1 MQPVLNI
8 LHLED
13 DPLDTELIRRRLEA
27 DSISCEIHRVDN
39 EADFSSSLELG
50 EADLILADVLIPG
63 YDGMEALKLAK
74 TVTPQVPFI
83 LFSGVLGEESAVTAL
98 KNGATDYVLKDRP
111 SRLAP
116 AIRRALEEVR
126 MLQEKQSLTNQ
137 LTRAQKLEVFGEL
150 AGGLAHD
157 FNNILTII
165 LANSGMLSASVKKS
179 SRLYK
184 YASHIEYAA
193 EHASTI
199 TRQLLVFSRREIREP
214 VVLSLN
220 ETIERT
226 KNMLRRLIPET
237 IELTLNTCELP
248 LHIKSDRNDIEQV
261 LINLILNARDSIH
274 NEGWITISTGFLP
287 DNPEHKSSI
296 ENPLGFCF
304 FRIADT
310 GCGMSPALKEKIF
323 EPFFTTKPEGSGT
336 GLGLATC
343 HRLVSAAGGH
353 ILVECAVGQ
362 GSIFT
367 VCLPRVYQPH
377 EPTTTEPP
385 VINVQQNRGITIL
398 LVEDNH
404 MLRDI
409 VAARLSECGY
419 KVLQAA
425 NGLDGLEVATS
436 KKENQPDLVISDV
449 VLPLL
454 SGKEMIRLLQL
465 RFPEI
470 KILFTSGYPDRAIA
484 PHGILTPSI
493 EIIRKPFSLPSLL
506 TKIIEVIPSISHSN

>member
-1 MQPVLNI
+1 
-8 LHLED
+8 
-13 DPLDTELIRRRLEA
+13 
-27 DSISCEIHRVDN
+27 
-39 EADFSSSLELG
+39 
-50 EADLILADVLIPG
+50 
-63 YDGMEALKLAK
+63 
-74 TVTPQVPFI
+74 
-83 LFSGVLGEESAVTAL
+83 
-98 KNGATDYVLKDRP
+98 
-111 SRLAP
+111 
-116 AIRRALEEVR
+116 
-126 MLQEKQSLTNQ
+126 
-137 LTRAQKLEVFGEL
+137 
-150 AGGLAHD
+150 
-157 FNNILTII
+157 
-165 LANSGMLSASVKKS
+165 MLSASVKKS

-385 VINVQQNRGITIL
+385 VINVQQNRAITIL